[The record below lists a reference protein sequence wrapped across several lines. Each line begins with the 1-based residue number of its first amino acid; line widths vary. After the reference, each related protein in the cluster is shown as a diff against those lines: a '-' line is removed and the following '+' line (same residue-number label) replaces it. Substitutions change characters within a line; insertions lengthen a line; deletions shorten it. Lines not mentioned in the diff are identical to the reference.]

1 MKHYK
6 TPFVILISL
15 FLLYGCKETPSGVSI
30 DPNTTELEIKN
41 DLNIGDPFYVERVYI
56 DRGIQ
61 GYSLNKKLQVRHGES
76 GVVSFTEDEVSK
88 LTNLDVRIIT
98 FNTDYD
104 EGNNV
109 ISPTPLYL
117 DFTLGERRV
126 VRIVCIEL
134 KTPTECESDGITYTI
149 ED

>member
-6 TPFVILISL
+6 TPLVILISL

-56 DRGIQ
+56 ERNPQ
-61 GYSLNKKLQVRHGES
+61 GYSLNRKLQVELGES
-76 GVVSFTEDEVSK
+76 EVISFTEYEVSK

-98 FNTDYD
+98 FNIGYD
-104 EGNNV
+104 SGNNV
-109 ISPTPLYL
+109 ITPTPLYL

-134 KTPTECESDGITYTI
+134 KTPTECESGKITYTI

>member
-88 LTNLDVRIIT
+88 LTNLDVRITI

-104 EGNNV
+104 SGNNV
-109 ISPTPLYL
+109 VSPTPLYL

>member
-6 TPFVILISL
+6 TPLVILISL
-15 FLLYGCKETPSGVSI
+15 FLLYVCKETPSGVSI

-56 DRGIQ
+56 ELGIE

-76 GVVSFTEDEVSK
+76 DVISFTEDEVSK
-88 LTNLDVRIIT
+88 LTNLDVLIT
-98 FNTDYD
+98 IFNTDYD

>member
-6 TPFVILISL
+6 TPLVILISL

-56 DRGIQ
+56 ERNPQ
-61 GYSLNKKLQVRHGES
+61 GYSLNRKLQVELGES
-76 GVVSFTEDEVSK
+76 EVISFTEYEVSK

-98 FNTDYD
+98 FNIGFDS
-104 EGNNV
+104 GNNV
-109 ISPTPLYL
+109 ITPTPLYL

>member
-6 TPFVILISL
+6 TPLVILISL

-41 DLNIGDPFYVERVYI
+41 DLNIGDPFYVEWVYI

-61 GYSLNKKLQVRHGES
+61 GYSLDKRFTIRHGES

-88 LTNLDVRIIT
+88 LTNLDVRITI

-104 EGNNV
+104 SGNNV
-109 ISPTPLYL
+109 VSPQPFYL

>member
-6 TPFVILISL
+6 TPLVILISL

-56 DRGIQ
+56 ERNPQ
-61 GYSLNKKLQVRHGES
+61 GYSLNKKLQVELGES
-76 GVVSFTEDEVSK
+76 EVISFTEYEVSK

-98 FNTDYD
+98 FNIGYD
-104 EGNNV
+104 SGNYV
-109 ISPTPLYL
+109 ITPTPLYL

>member
-6 TPFVILISL
+6 TPLVILISL

-56 DRGIQ
+56 ERNPQ
-61 GYSLNKKLQVRHGES
+61 GYSLNRKLQVELGES
-76 GVVSFTEDEVSK
+76 EVISFTEYEVSK

-98 FNTDYD
+98 FNIGYD
-104 EGNNV
+104 SGNNV
-109 ISPTPLYL
+109 ITPTPLYL

>member
-6 TPFVILISL
+6 TPLVILISL

-56 DRGIQ
+56 DLGNQ
-61 GYSLNKKLQVRHGES
+61 GHSLDKKLQVRHGES

-88 LTNLDVRIIT
+88 LTNLDVLIT
-98 FNTDYD
+98 LFNTDYD
-104 EGNNV
+104 RGNEV
-109 ISPTPLYL
+109 VSPSPLYL

-126 VRIVCIEL
+126 ARIVCIEL
-134 KTPTECESDGITYTI
+134 KTPTECEWDGITYTI

>member
-6 TPFVILISL
+6 TPYVILISL

-30 DPNTTELEIKN
+30 DLNTTELEIKN

>member
-6 TPFVILISL
+6 TPLVILISL

-56 DRGIQ
+56 ERNPQ
-61 GYSLNKKLQVRHGES
+61 GYSVNKKLQVELGES
-76 GVVSFTEDEVSK
+76 EVISFTKYEVSK
-88 LTNLDVRIIT
+88 LTNLDVRIKT
-98 FNTDYD
+98 FNIGYD
-104 EGNNV
+104 SGNNV
-109 ISPTPLYL
+109 ITPTPLYL

>member
-98 FNTDYD
+98 FNIGYD
-104 EGNNV
+104 SGNNV
-109 ISPTPLYL
+109 ITPTPLYL

>member
-6 TPFVILISL
+6 TPLVILISL

-56 DRGIQ
+56 ERNPQ
-61 GYSLNKKLQVRHGES
+61 GYSLNRKLQVELGES
-76 GVVSFTEDEVSK
+76 EVISFTKYEVSK

-98 FNTDYD
+98 FNIGYD
-104 EGNNV
+104 SGNNV
-109 ISPTPLYL
+109 ITPTPLYL

-149 ED
+149 EE

>member
-6 TPFVILISL
+6 TPLVILISL

-41 DLNIGDPFYVERVYI
+41 DLNIGDPYFIEWVYI
-56 DRGIQ
+56 NWGIQ
-61 GYSLNKKLQVRHGES
+61 GYKLDKRFTIRHGES

-88 LTNLDVRIIT
+88 LTNLDVRITI

-104 EGNNV
+104 SGNYV
-109 ISPTPLYL
+109 ITPTPLYL

-134 KTPTECESDGITYTI
+134 KTPTECESGKITYTI

>member
-6 TPFVILISL
+6 TPLVILISL

-56 DRGIQ
+56 ERNPQ
-61 GYSLNKKLQVRHGES
+61 GYSLNRKLQVELGES
-76 GVVSFTEDEVSK
+76 EVISFTKYEVSK

-98 FNTDYD
+98 FNIGYD
-104 EGNNV
+104 SGNNV
-109 ISPTPLYL
+109 ITPTPLYL

-134 KTPTECESDGITYTI
+134 KTPTECESGKITYTI